1 MATVT
6 KVNGT
11 VVADNNAVGRTMQVV
26 KLAKEGLTAAE
37 VTTCVAAIAA
47 TGLVSAIDL
56 QTGAAFL
63 LVEGTT
69 VEADSTNAFG
79 VTGVVAT
86 IEATFAN

>member
-1 MATVT
+1 MADVT

-11 VVADNNAVGRTMQVV
+11 VVADNNAIGRTMQVV
-26 KLAKEGLTAAE
+26 KLAKSGLTAAE
-37 VTTCVAAIAA
+37 VTSCVAAIQA
-47 TGLVSAIDL
+47 TGTVSAIDL

-69 VEADSTNAFG
+69 VAADSSDAFG

>member
-1 MATVT
+1 MASVT
-6 KVNGT
+6 KINGT

-26 KLAKEGLTAAE
+26 KLAKSGLTAAE
-37 VTTCVAAIAA
+37 VTSCVAAIAA

-56 QTGAAFL
+56 QTDAAFL

-69 VEADSTNAFG
+69 VAADSSDAFG
-79 VTGVVAT
+79 VTGVAAT

>member
-26 KLAKEGLTAAE
+26 KLAKSGLTAAE

-56 QTGAAFL
+56 QTDAAFL
-63 LVEGTT
+63 LCEGAV